1 MKRLLI
7 ALVGVL
13 MVMGG
18 AAPAGA
24 QPKPPKEQVKEVSGT
39 YSGAQYDT
47 TFFDSCGAE
56 GRAIGGRREFDGTM
70 TASGLGRGTLSFDV
84 TIGSSG
90 ASTNSWTF
98 IKSGGTLSGSGQIEV
113 TSEVPFRSRVHLV
126 VTSASGSF
134 ARVIGGDLYTTPEA
148 LPDGLGCNTP
158 LLTEPY
164 TNTISGTLVRR

>member
-7 ALVGVL
+7 ALVGLL
-13 MVMGG
+13 MVMGA

-39 YSGAQYDT
+39 YSGAQSDT
-47 TFFDSCGAE
+47 TFFNSCGAE
-56 GRAIGGRREFDGTM
+56 GRPIGGRREFDGTM
-70 TASGLGRGTLSFDV
+70 TASGLGKVTLSFDV

-98 IKSGGTLSGSGQIEV
+98 TRSGGTLSGSGQIEV
-113 TSEVPFRSRVHLV
+113 TSQDPSRVHLV